1 MRINVF
7 MRNGMKRNQAD
18 YLAANKYFSQGY
30 DNMISETQVALGDR
44 MANLLKQQSKVL
56 AEKNGWS
63 LDFAE
68 GFLKGEYARRSGI
81 KLSTYATVGLT
92 EYCLGFRAGYF
103 VRRNPATTRVER
115 MSSAS

>member
-7 MRNGMKRNQAD
+7 MRIGMKRNQAD

-44 MANLLKQQSKVL
+44 VESLLKQQSKAL
-56 AEKNGWS
+56 AKENGWS

-68 GFLKGEYARRSGI
+68 GFLKGEYSRRSGAT
-81 KLSTYATVGLT
+81 LSTYATVGLND
-92 EYCLGFRAGYF
+92 YCLGFRAGYF

-115 MSSAS
+115 ISNAS